1 MIHPRHRYL
10 LNRRKVR
17 SSPQRPV
24 STVRRSAILR
34 DEDYSRLG
42 EIFPQSCCRL
52 GPRSC
57 LVYTF
62 HTTVIVRPATYVVRM
77 RFDQSHKWYI
87 LVLFP
92 PCDSRP
98 ATRYQVGA
106 TKKDAM
112 AKGQNAHQ
120 NGSAG
125 DKYGTFFQICRC
137 PHKHTEWRND
147 RNGDPAINPN
157 EPKRSEEQIANC
169 RFWG

>member
-1 MIHPRHRYL
+1 MVIHPRHRYL

-24 STVRRSAILR
+24 SSVRRSAILR

-42 EIFPQSCCRL
+42 ERFPQSRCRL
-52 GPRSC
+52 GARSC

-92 PCDSRP
+92 PRDSRP
-98 ATRYQVGA
+98 ATRYQVWA

-120 NGSAG
+120 NGSTG
-125 DKYGTFFQICRC
+125 DKYGTFFSKLSVSAQ
-137 PHKHTEWRND
+137 KHTEWGND
-147 RNGDPAINPN
+147 RNGDAAINFN
-157 EPKRSEEQIANC
+157 EPKKKE
-169 RFWG
+169 